1 MTLSSA
7 EARSAKSEQ
16 GYGMAQQNAD
26 QIADWSGQNEE
37 RWVPYRTRLD
47 AMMAVFGPAWIV
59 TAQSGKLTGR

>member
-1 MTLSSA
+1 
-7 EARSAKSEQ
+7 
-16 GYGMAQQNAD
+16 MAQQNAD